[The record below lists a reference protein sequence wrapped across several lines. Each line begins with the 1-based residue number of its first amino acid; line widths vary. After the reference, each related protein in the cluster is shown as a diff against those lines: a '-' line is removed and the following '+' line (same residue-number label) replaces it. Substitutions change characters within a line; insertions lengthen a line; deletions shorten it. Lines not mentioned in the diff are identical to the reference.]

1 LPHEFLLDKNE
12 IVPDQ
17 IKNLFDR
24 QQRDGVTPKLFIGL
38 KT

>member
-1 LPHEFLLDKNE
+1 LPREFFLDQGE

-24 QQRDGVTPKLFIGL
+24 QQRDGVSPKLFVGL